1 MRTVKLKKWGIRQD
15 KLIEAVKSEM
25 TIRFLT
31 ILKSEMHEA
40 DRDKQEWII
49 KIANEIMKG
58 E

>member
-1 MRTVKLKKWGIRQD
+1 MKLKKWGIRQD